1 MCLVA
6 LAVDAHPRYAL
17 VLAANRD
24 EYHAR
29 PAAPASW
36 GRDGEFRGVLAG
48 RDLLAGGTWLGV
60 RRDGRFALVTNV
72 REGKAQDP
80 AARSRG
86 ELVPLM
92 LGGGA
97 SLDDAMRAIDG
108 NRYNGFN
115 LIAGDARGFS
125 WISNRGGALRR
136 VDRGVHGLSNA
147 LLDVPWPKVVRTQ
160 DRMRDWLRGDGENL
174 EPLFAALRDGS
185 QPPDAQL
192 PETGVPLQWER
203 LLSSPFIASERYGT
217 RCSTVLAIGRDGRAR
232 FVERTFAPD
241 GAIAQDVAFDFDVT
255 QRAGAPSPGAQSP
268 LP

>member
-36 GRDGEFRGVLAG
+36 GRDGEFRDVLAG

-72 REGKAQDP
+72 RDGKAQDP
-80 AARSRG
+80 VSRSRG
-86 ELVPLM
+86 ELVPLV
-92 LGGGA
+92 LGGDA
-97 SLDDAMRAIDG
+97 SIDDAMRAIDG
-108 NRYNGFN
+108 KRYNGFN
-115 LIAGDARGFS
+115 LVAGDARGFS
-125 WISNRGGALRR
+125 WISNRGGALRHI
-136 VDRGVHGLSNA
+136 DRGVHGLSNA

-160 DRMRDWLRGDGENL
+160 ERMRDWLRGDGENL
-174 EPLFAALRDGS
+174 EPLFAALRDGN

-192 PETGVPLQWER
+192 PATGVPLQWER

-241 GAIAQDVAFDFDVT
+241 GAIVQDAAFDFDVT
-255 QRAGAPSPGAQSP
+255 RRAGAPSPGAQYP